1 MTKDNVADRLL
12 TDFWLTFYS
21 LLFFYSIEIKKLFS
35 VYIKYLFKNNI
46 KNLKWSSKLKTKRER
61 MRFEVIMFC
70 KISVLHNYWK
80 EFNEIHI

>member
-21 LLFFYSIEIKKLFS
+21 LFFFTVFKSKNFFLFISKD
-35 VYIKYLFKNNI
+35 LFKNNI

-70 KISVLHNYWK
+70 KISVLHNY
-80 EFNEIHI
+80 